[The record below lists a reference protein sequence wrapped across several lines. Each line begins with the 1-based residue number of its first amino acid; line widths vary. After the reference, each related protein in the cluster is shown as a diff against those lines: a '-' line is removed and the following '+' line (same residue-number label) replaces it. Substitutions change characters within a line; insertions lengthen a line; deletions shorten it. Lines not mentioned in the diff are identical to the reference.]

1 MTSGFIYK
9 EASLINP
16 KDIFLSGEGRGLA
29 LKQDADMGD
38 VQRIIAPEVPQS
50 MIQISEIMSKEI
62 MEISGVN
69 EELLGASDSDT
80 AGILATLRQGAGL
93 TTLQILFDQ
102 LDRSQKNLGK
112 IMIDIIQSNFTTGK
126 IKRIIEEEPTPQFY
140 NKTFG
145 RYDAA
150 VEEGLNTSTQR
161 QMQFAQLLQLREA
174 GIPISTEDLLD
185 ASTMQGKKKIIEN
198 AQKHEQMQQQIEQ
211 MKAQM
216 EMQTAQAQINL
227 LKARTEADTGLG
239 LERISRI
246 QENQA
251 LATEREAAAHKD
263 EEIALLN
270 LVKALKE
277 MEGLDLMHLEK
288 LITLSQMVKA
298 SEQQTNNEATQKQGV
313 IQEAANNM
321 VPGVKEEKMQQAQ
334 QMMQQQQANSA
345 PQGVPGM

>member
-1 MTSGFIYK
+1 
-9 EASLINP
+9 
-16 KDIFLSGEGRGLA
+16 
-29 LKQDADMGD
+29 MGD
-38 VQRIIAPEVPQS
+38 VQQIIAPQIPPS

-69 EELLGASDSDT
+69 EELLGSATDDK
-80 AGILATLRQGAGL
+80 AGILSMLRQGAGL

-112 IMIDIIQSNFTTGK
+112 LMLEIIQANFTTGK

-145 RYDAA
+145 RYDAC

-161 QMQFAQLLQLREA
+161 QLQFAQLLQLREA
-174 GIPISTEDLLD
+174 GIPISTKDLLE

-198 AQKHEQMQQQIEQ
+198 AEKQEQMQQQMQ
-211 MKAQM
+211 QM
-216 EMQTAQAQINL
+216 EMQSKIAQEQAQVNL
-227 LKARTEADTGLG
+227 LKARAQADTGLG

-251 LATEREAAAHKD
+251 LAQERESAAHKD

-277 MEGLDLMHLEK
+277 MQTIDIMHLEK
-288 LITLSQMVKA
+288 LLALSQVVKA
-298 SEQQTNNEATQKQGV
+298 SEGQSDADATMKQAV
-313 IQEAANNM
+313 IQDGAAKM
-321 VPGVKEEKMQQAQ
+321 TPGAQ
-334 QMMQQQQANSA
+334 MSEPQPISTPQSVSA
-345 PQGVPGM
+345 GQ